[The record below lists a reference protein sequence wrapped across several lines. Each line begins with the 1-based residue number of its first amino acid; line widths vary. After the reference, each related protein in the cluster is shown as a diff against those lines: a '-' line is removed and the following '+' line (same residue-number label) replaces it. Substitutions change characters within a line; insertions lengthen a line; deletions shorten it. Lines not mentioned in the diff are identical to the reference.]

1 MILHSRDLP
10 HFLYRDMICLIMT
23 VQREKWSVLSLC
35 SKLAMAGHLLFLIL
49 ISATNISALFLP
61 LPPPPVLPGFVTR
74 VQDSRS
80 PPAPA
85 PIWILWDLA
94 SSSSSVIGRS
104 RDKPTDDYHYDFNI
118 GEKGDENFMAH
129 DETRDSGVVSGS
141 YSYVDPLG
149 NLITVQYTA
158 DADGYTE
165 TRFSVPN

>member
-1 MILHSRDLP
+1 MP
-10 HFLYRDMICLIMT
+10 AY
-23 VQREKWSVLSLC
+23 
-35 SKLAMAGHLLFLIL
+35 LLFLIL

-61 LPPPPVLPGFVTR
+61 LPSPPALPGFHTGG
-74 VQDSRS
+74 SRS

-85 PIWILWDLA
+85 PIWVLWDLA
-94 SSSSSVIGRS
+94 SSSSSVIGSARS
-104 RDKPTDDYHYDFNI
+104 RDKKNDDYHYDFNI